1 VATATRGLTDTK
13 EGRFVVIALV
23 GGTLML
29 VVAVGNLL
37 MTGAADSAADEV
49 RTALRRDLAAVS
61 DEMIEGYPATRQ
73 AIEDVAAEAVAGG
86 PGRVLGSAQVDEH
99 EVVVAVQSGWGWQV
113 RCVEAELR
121 GDATVL
127 TYVRSR
133 PC

>member
-23 GGTLML
+23 AGTLML
-29 VVAVGNLL
+29 VVAIGNL
-37 MTGAADSAADEV
+37 MMAGAADSVADEV
-49 RTALRRDLAAVS
+49 RTVLRRDLAAVS
-61 DEMIEGYPATRQ
+61 DEMIDGYPATRQ